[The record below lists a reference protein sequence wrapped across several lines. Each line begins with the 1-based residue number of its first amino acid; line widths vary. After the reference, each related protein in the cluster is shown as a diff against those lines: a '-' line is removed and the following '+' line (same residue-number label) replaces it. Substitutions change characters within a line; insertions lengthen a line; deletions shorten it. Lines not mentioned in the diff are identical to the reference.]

1 MMPPEYINTKPFPLV
16 RGPASKPATSMSDEI
31 LNKDQVASM
40 LDCEP
45 STVEEKARNHEL
57 PGVKIGRSWLFPR
70 QALMQRLNEMAL
82 AKPVPTRPQGIIK
95 KRETL
100 RGPPVLPPLPPLAN

>member
-1 MMPPEYINTKPFPLV
+1 
-16 RGPASKPATSMSDEI
+16 MSEDI
-31 LNKDQVASM
+31 LNKDQVAQL

-57 PGVKIGRSWLFPR
+57 PAVKIGRSWLFPR

-82 AKPVPTRPQGIIK
+82 ARPETTRPQGIIK
-95 KRETL
+95 QNTKR
-100 RGPPVLPPLPPLAN
+100 RGPPALPPLPN

>member
-1 MMPPEYINTKPFPLV
+1 
-16 RGPASKPATSMSDEI
+16 MSDDI
-31 LNKDQVASM
+31 LSKDQVATM

-82 AKPVPTRPQGIIK
+82 ARPEPTRPEGIIK
-95 KRETL
+95 PGSKRRAPL
-100 RGPPVLPPLPPLAN
+100 ALPPLPT

>member
-1 MMPPEYINTKPFPLV
+1 M
-16 RGPASKPATSMSDEI
+16 SMSDDI
-31 LNKDQVASM
+31 LNKDQVASL

-82 AKPVPTRPQGIIK
+82 AKPASARPAGVIVRGQ
-95 KRETL
+95 KRKA
-100 RGPPVLPPLPPLAN
+100 PPALPPLPTA

>member
-1 MMPPEYINTKPFPLV
+1 M
-16 RGPASKPATSMSDEI
+16 STSDDI
-31 LNKDQVASM
+31 LSKDQVADM

-95 KRETL
+95 QTTKR
-100 RGPPVLPPLPPLAN
+100 RAPPALPPLPN

>member
-1 MMPPEYINTKPFPLV
+1 
-16 RGPASKPATSMSDEI
+16 MSNDI
-31 LNKDQVASM
+31 LNKDEVANL

-82 AKPVPTRPQGIIK
+82 ARPEPIRPTGVIKQGSN
-95 KRETL
+95 R
-100 RGPPVLPPLPPLAN
+100 RAPPALPPLPT

>member
-1 MMPPEYINTKPFPLV
+1 MST
-16 RGPASKPATSMSDEI
+16 SDEI
-31 LNKDQVASM
+31 LNKDQVAHL

-57 PGVKIGRSWLFPR
+57 PAVKIGRSWLFPR

-82 AKPVPTRPQGIIK
+82 ASPVPARPQGIIK
-95 KRETL
+95 SGGRRK
-100 RGPPVLPPLPPLAN
+100 GPPALPPLPS

>member
-1 MMPPEYINTKPFPLV
+1 MS
-16 RGPASKPATSMSDEI
+16 ASDDILSKDE
-31 LNKDQVASM
+31 VASM

-82 AKPVPTRPQGIIK
+82 ARPVREQPRAVIK
-95 KRETL
+95 QPVK
-100 RGPPVLPPLPPLAN
+100 RGPPSLPPLPPS

>member
-1 MMPPEYINTKPFPLV
+1 M
-16 RGPASKPATSMSDEI
+16 SMSDEI
-31 LNKDQVASM
+31 LNKDEVATL

-57 PGVKIGRSWLFPR
+57 PAVKIGRSWLFPR

-82 AKPVPTRPQGIIK
+82 AKPQPTRPQGVILPSAK
-95 KRETL
+95 KRT
-100 RGPPVLPPLPPLAN
+100 PPALPPLPPCVS

>member
-1 MMPPEYINTKPFPLV
+1 MVSIS
-16 RGPASKPATSMSDEI
+16 AEI
-31 LNKDQVASM
+31 LSKEEVARM

-45 STVEEKARNHEL
+45 ATVEEKARRHEL

-82 AKPVPTRPQGIIK
+82 ARPESVKPTAIVK
-95 KRETL
+95 ASVKR
-100 RGPPVLPPLPPLAN
+100 RAPPALPPLP

>member
-1 MMPPEYINTKPFPLV
+1 MS
-16 RGPASKPATSMSDEI
+16 ASDDI
-31 LNKDQVASM
+31 LTKDQVADM

-82 AKPVPTRPQGIIK
+82 ARPALTRPQGVIK
-95 KRETL
+95 PSLKR
-100 RGPPVLPPLPPLAN
+100 RPPPALPPLP

>member
-1 MMPPEYINTKPFPLV
+1 M
-16 RGPASKPATSMSDEI
+16 SMSDEI
-31 LNKDQVASM
+31 LNKDQVAHL

-57 PGVKIGRSWLFPR
+57 PAVKIGRSWLFPR

-82 AKPVPTRPQGIIK
+82 ASPTPARPQGIIK
-95 KRETL
+95 ANSKKRS
-100 RGPPVLPPLPPLAN
+100 PPALPPLPPLPT

>member
-1 MMPPEYINTKPFPLV
+1 MADL
-16 RGPASKPATSMSDEI
+16 
-31 LNKDQVASM
+31 

-82 AKPVPTRPQGIIK
+82 AKPEPTRPHGIIK
-95 KRETL
+95 QVEKR
-100 RGPPVLPPLPPLAN
+100 RGPPALPPLPT

>member
-1 MMPPEYINTKPFPLV
+1 
-16 RGPASKPATSMSDEI
+16 MSDEI
-31 LNKDQVASM
+31 LNKEQVANL

-82 AKPVPTRPQGIIK
+82 AKSVPAKPTGVIKSIAK
-95 KRETL
+95 KR
-100 RGPPVLPPLPPLAN
+100 PPALPPLPPG

>member
-1 MMPPEYINTKPFPLV
+1 MT
-16 RGPASKPATSMSDEI
+16 ASEEI
-31 LNKDQVASM
+31 LNKDQVANL

-57 PGVKIGRSWLFPR
+57 PAVKIGRSWLFPR

-82 AKPVPTRPQGIIK
+82 AKPLHTPRPVGVSK
-95 KRETL
+95 ENARR
-100 RGPPVLPPLPPLAN
+100 RGPPSLPPLD

>member
-1 MMPPEYINTKPFPLV
+1 
-16 RGPASKPATSMSDEI
+16 MSDI
-31 LNKDQVASM
+31 LSKDEVASM

-82 AKPVPTRPQGIIK
+82 AQPTQPRPQGVIK
-95 KRETL
+95 SSQKR
-100 RGPPVLPPLPPLAN
+100 RAPPTLPPLPT

>member
-1 MMPPEYINTKPFPLV
+1 M
-16 RGPASKPATSMSDEI
+16 STSEI
-31 LNKDQVASM
+31 LNKDEVATL

-57 PGVKIGRSWLFPR
+57 PAVKIGRSWLFPR

-82 AKPVPTRPQGIIK
+82 ARPLPTRPEGIIK
-95 KRETL
+95 PGAKR
-100 RGPPVLPPLPPLAN
+100 RAPPALPPLPTGG

>member
-1 MMPPEYINTKPFPLV
+1 
-16 RGPASKPATSMSDEI
+16 MSNDI
-31 LNKDQVASM
+31 LNKDEVANL

-82 AKPVPTRPQGIIK
+82 ARPAPARPKGVIKPGANRRP
-95 KRETL
+95 
-100 RGPPVLPPLPPLAN
+100 PPALPSLPS

>member
-1 MMPPEYINTKPFPLV
+1 M
-16 RGPASKPATSMSDEI
+16 SKGTEI
-31 LNKDQVASM
+31 LSKEEVASM

-45 STVEEKARNHEL
+45 STVEEKARTHEL

-82 AKPVPTRPQGIIK
+82 AEPAPSRRPNAVINGSK
-95 KRETL
+95 KRRSL
-100 RGPPVLPPLPPLAN
+100 PNLPPLP

>member
-1 MMPPEYINTKPFPLV
+1 MSISDDIL
-16 RGPASKPATSMSDEI
+16 SKDE
-31 LNKDQVASM
+31 VASM

-82 AKPVPTRPQGIIK
+82 ARPAPAQPAGVIK
-95 KRETL
+95 QNSKR
-100 RGPPVLPPLPPLAN
+100 RAPPVLPPLPN